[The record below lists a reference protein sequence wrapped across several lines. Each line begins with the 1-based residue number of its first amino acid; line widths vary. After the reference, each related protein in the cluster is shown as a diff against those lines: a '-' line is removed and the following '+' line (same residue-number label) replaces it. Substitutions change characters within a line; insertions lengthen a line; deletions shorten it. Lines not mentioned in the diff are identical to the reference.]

1 MEWQRVAGR
10 VAREISA
17 GRLAEGERL
26 PGVRRL
32 AREAGC
38 SAGTAARA
46 YAALRDAGLIRGAQ
60 RERFEVAPGAAA
72 HARSWDPGA
81 PRPGAA
87 AAPGRAGSHGAGVV
101 RLAGS
106 DDPALDLLLRESGGS
121 ATFAPGARGSVPGL
135 AQLARGSADAAA
147 VHLLD
152 VSSGRWNEG
161 FARSALA
168 GQPVVLV
175 HLWQREQGL
184 VVPRG
189 NPKRIRAVADLAGQ
203 RVSWRAPG
211 AGSRLLLERLMLQEG
226 IEPRPERGVQAES
239 HLAVAAAVA
248 AGAADAGLAVRA
260 VGDSL
265 GLDWVPVATE
275 WFELALAKTSMEAI
289 DPLLD
294 VLASA
299 SVHGRVAA
307 LPGYDLGMTGERREP
322 A

>member
-1 MEWQRVAGR
+1 M
-10 VAREISA
+10 AREIAA
-17 GRLAEGERL
+17 GRRAEGERL

-46 YAALRDAGLIRGAQ
+46 YAALREAGLIAGAP
-60 RERFEVAPGAAA
+60 RSSFVVAPGAAA
-72 HARSWDPGA
+72 RAASWDPHALPAPGGA
-81 PRPGAA
+81 GSYGAGPGA
-87 AAPGRAGSHGAGVV
+87 VL
-101 RLAGS
+101 LAGS
-106 DDPALDLLLRESGGS
+106 DDPALDLLLRASSGS
-121 ATFAPGARGSVPGL
+121 ATLSAGARGSVPGL
-135 AQLARGSADAAA
+135 EQLARGTVDVAA

-152 VSSGRWNEG
+152 VASGRWNEG

-168 GQPVVLV
+168 GQPVLLV

-184 VVPRG
+184 VVARG
-189 NPKRIRAVADLAGQ
+189 NPRRIRSVADLAEH
-203 RVSWRAPG
+203 RVAWRPPG

-260 VGDSL
+260 VADSL
-265 GLDWVPVATE
+265 GLHWIPVATE
-275 WFELALAKTSMEAI
+275 WFELAMAKTSRGAI

-294 VLASA
+294 VLAST
-299 SVHGRVAA
+299 SVQDRLAA
-307 LPGYDLGMTGERREP
+307 LPGYDLGMTGEMRE
-322 A
+322 AA

>member
-1 MEWQRVAGR
+1 MEWQDVAAR
-10 VAREISA
+10 VAREIAA
-17 GRLAEGERL
+17 GRRAEGERL

-46 YAALRDAGLIRGAQ
+46 YAAMREAGLIAGAP
-60 RERFEVAPGAAA
+60 RSSFVVAPSAGVRAA
-72 HARSWDPGA
+72 SWDPLA
-81 PRPGAA
+81 RPAA
-87 AAPGRAGSHGAGVV
+87 RGGGSHGAGRGAVL
-101 RLAGS
+101 LAGS

-121 ATFAPGARGSVPGL
+121 VNLAPGARGSVPGL
-135 AQLARGSADAAA
+135 EQLARGTADAAA

-161 FARSALA
+161 FARGALA

-184 VVPRG
+184 VVPSG
-189 NPKRIRAVADLAGQ
+189 NPKRIRAVADLAEH
-203 RVSWRAPG
+203 RVAWRAPG

-260 VGDSL
+260 VADSL
-265 GLDWVPVATE
+265 GLDWIPVATE
-275 WFELALAKTSMEAI
+275 WFELALAKKSREAI
-289 DPLLD
+289 DPVLD
-294 VLASA
+294 VLAST
-299 SVHGRVAA
+299 SVQDRLAA
-307 LPGYDLGMTGERREP
+307 LPGYDLGMTGALRE
-322 A
+322 AT

>member
-1 MEWQRVAGR
+1 
-10 VAREISA
+10 VAREIAA
-17 GRLAEGERL
+17 GRRAEGHRL

-46 YAALRDAGLIRGAQ
+46 YAALREAGLIAGAP
-60 RERFEVAPGAAA
+60 RSSFVVAPGAAA
-72 HARSWDPGA
+72 RAAWWAPHALPAPGGAGSYGAGPGA
-81 PRPGAA
+81 
-87 AAPGRAGSHGAGVV
+87 VL
-101 RLAGS
+101 LAGS
-106 DDPALDLLLRESGGS
+106 DDPALDLLLRASGGS
-121 ATFAPGARGSVPGL
+121 ATLSAGARGSVPGL
-135 AQLARGSADAAA
+135 EQLARGTVDAAA

-152 VSSGRWNEG
+152 VASGRWNEG

-168 GQPVVLV
+168 GQPVLLV

-184 VVPRG
+184 VVARG
-189 NPKRIRAVADLAGQ
+189 NPRRIRSVADLAEH
-203 RVSWRAPG
+203 RVAWRPPG

-260 VGDSL
+260 VADSL
-265 GLDWVPVATE
+265 GLHWIPVATE
-275 WFELALAKTSMEAI
+275 WFELAMAKTSRGAI

-294 VLASA
+294 VLAST
-299 SVHGRVAA
+299 SVQDRLAA
-307 LPGYDLGMTGERREP
+307 LPGYDLGMTGEMRE
-322 A
+322 AA

>member
-1 MEWQRVAGR
+1 
-10 VAREISA
+10 VAREIAA
-17 GRLAEGERL
+17 GRRPEGARL

-32 AREAGC
+32 ARETGC
-38 SAGTAARA
+38 SAATAARA
-46 YAALRDAGLIRGAQ
+46 YAALRDGGLIAGAP
-60 RERFEVAPGAAA
+60 RSSFVVAQGAAA
-72 HARSWDPGA
+72 QAASWDPHA
-81 PRPGAA
+81 RPAA
-87 AAPGRAGSHGAGVV
+87 RAAPHGAVLV
-101 RLAGS
+101 AGS
-106 DDPALDLLLRESGGS
+106 DDPALDLLVRESGGS

-135 AQLARGSADAAA
+135 AQLARGTADAAA

-189 NPKRIRAVADLAGQ
+189 NPKRIRAVADLADG
-203 RVSWRAPG
+203 RVAWRAPG

-260 VGDSL
+260 VADSL
-265 GLDWVPVATE
+265 GLDWIPVATE
-275 WFELALAKTSMEAI
+275 WFELALAKPSREAI

-299 SVHGRVAA
+299 SVQGRLAA
-307 LPGYDLGMTGERREP
+307 LPGYDLAMSGELRE
-322 A
+322 AA